1 MEYTFPVQKASFRG
15 IYEMVNGIFTP
26 KSLDWFVL
34 TDEDLENSVNFYFE
48 NKRGLTFMIVKHNC
62 LERWILQIQSTK
74 KIVDNPFDLGLVGT
88 SVYISQLSNK
98 KQNIFGPFSGSFDI
112 DGIISGILIYPGTM
126 MPGESMSAAVVCLPH
141 GGV

>member
-48 NKRGLTFMIVKHNC
+48 NKRGLTFMIIKHTC
-62 LERWILQIQSTK
+62 IDSWTLQIPSTK
-74 KIVDNPFDLGLVGT
+74 KIVDNPFDLGLVGV
-88 SVYISQLSNK
+88 SLYIPHVGLNN
-98 KQNIFGPFSGSFDI
+98 QNIIGPFSGSFDI
-112 DGIISGILIYPGTM
+112 DGIISGILTYPGTM
-126 MPGESMSAAVVCLPH
+126 APGESLSVAVVSLPQ
-141 GGV
+141 GSM